1 MDQAFNRQFAKRVR
15 CRLNILHMK
24 QNELAEQVGI
34 SPITLS
40 RYMKGHRRV
49 PFELVCR
56 MAEVLECTPNDLI
69 YDED

>member
-1 MDQAFNRQFAKRVR
+1 
-15 CRLNILHMK
+15 MK
-24 QNELAEQVGI
+24 QNVLAEQVGI

-56 MAEVLECTPNDLI
+56 MAEALECTPNDLI

>member
-1 MDQAFNRQFAKRVR
+1 
-15 CRLNILHMK
+15 MK
-24 QNELAEQVGI
+24 QNVLAEQVGI